1 MLDFSFTSCFLS
13 HFNIQKCKYFINKCW
28 YSFDIYFQ
36 AIIITSILGKNKA
49 ILDLFT
55 IIRISIF
62 IISTQISSK
71 SISIIF
77 IDILMAT
84 IRLMAMI
91 SIMTF
96 YIIDA
101 KSQNILIAIRSILFS
116 SGLNIY
122 WIDKFI
128 LFFEMTISFF
138 QAFMKIGIK
147 LKNHKKLYLLKGAVH

>member
-1 MLDFSFTSCFLS
+1 MLDFSFTSYFYL
-13 HFNIQKCKYFINKCW
+13 HFNIPKCKYFINKCW
-28 YSFDIYFQ
+28 YSFFDIYFQ

-96 YIIDA
+96 YIIEH
-101 KSQNILIAIRSILFS
+101 KSQNLLIAIRSIWFS
-116 SGLNIY
+116 SGLI
-122 WIDKFI
+122 FI
-128 LFFEMTISFF
+128 GLINLYFF
-138 QAFMKIGIK
+138 
-147 LKNHKKLYLLKGAVH
+147 